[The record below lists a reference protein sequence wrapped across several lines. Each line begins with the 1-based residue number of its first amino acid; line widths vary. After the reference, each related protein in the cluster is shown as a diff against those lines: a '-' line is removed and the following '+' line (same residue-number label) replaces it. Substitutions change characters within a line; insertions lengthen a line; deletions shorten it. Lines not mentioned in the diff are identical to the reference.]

1 VQRDVKTFVRLLP
14 VLLSGLVLAA
24 HFLRGGHLG
33 VVMICLAALTILL
46 IRESWAARL
55 MQLLLLL
62 GSLEWVRTM
71 MILVSQRRSLGEP
84 WIRMAVILGAV
95 ALFTAASALVF
106 QGARLRERYSLQAA
120 PEAE

>member
-1 VQRDVKTFVRLLP
+1 MTFVRLLP
-14 VLLSGLVLAA
+14 VLLSGLVLSA

-33 VVMICLAALTILL
+33 VVMICLAALTLLL

-71 MILVSQRRSLGEP
+71 MILISQRRSLGEP
-84 WIRMAVILGAV
+84 WIRMAVILGTV

-120 PEAE
+120 PHGE